1 LSILPSLRST
11 CAGSIGVV
19 ADYPRPIIGP
29 ECGGRDNTSSVE
41 ARSAWRAA
49 RQPHHVSLA
58 NGIAATKVSRAY
70 QSGHDIVLPI
80 AGLYWQDN
88 SVRASMASFA
98 RPGLYRLALHFK
110 NLKRT
115 ARRFVIEHGDH
126 QPPGIPSEGVKVRSV
141 LY

>member
-1 LSILPSLRST
+1 M
-11 CAGSIGVV
+11 AGG
-19 ADYPRPIIGP
+19 AT
-29 ECGGRDNTSSVE
+29 TSSPE
-41 ARSAWRAA
+41 L
-49 RQPHHVSLA
+49 QA
-58 NGIAATKVSRAY
+58 NGIAAAKVSRAY
-70 QSGHDIVLPI
+70 PSGHDIVLPI

-141 LY
+141 LF